1 MTMNLLETVR
11 QTLHAQNL
19 LRTGDTLVVGVSG
32 GADSMVL
39 LELLDRLRP
48 EFGLTL
54 IVGHVNHG
62 LRDDADAD
70 QTLVEQFCR
79 NKGLRLQ
86 TSRVSIPGPR
96 RDLEQTARTK
106 RLAALSRTVRRF
118 GADALVM
125 AHHQDDLA
133 ETVLMR
139 LLRGTGLQGLQ
150 AILPKRDING
160 ITVIRP
166 LLNVTRAQI
175 LDFSRAHRIPFRED
189 PTNTDLKFLRNSI
202 RHRLLPELAENYNPN
217 ISQVLARLA
226 DTAAL
231 DYEFLNQ
238 TAARHLQQITLTQS
252 RHSLRLNRVKLH
264 RRHPALQRMIL
275 RLALT
280 HIAGSSRR
288 LTLEHL
294 HALETL
300 VSLPILPN
308 NRPARRLHLPGGLS
322 ADITATELIL
332 RQGRG

>member
-1 MTMNLLETVR
+1 MNLLETIR
-11 QTLHAQNL
+11 RTLRDQNL
-19 LRTGDTLVVGVSG
+19 LRTGDVLVVGVSG
-32 GADSMVL
+32 GADSMAL

-79 NKGLRLQ
+79 NKGLRFYA
-86 TSRVSIPGPR
+86 SRVSIPGPR

-106 RLAALSRTVRRF
+106 RLAALGRTVRRF
-118 GADALVM
+118 RADALVL

-150 AILPKRDING
+150 AILPKRTIDG

-166 LLNVTRAQI
+166 LLNVTRAHI
-175 LDFSRAHRIPFRED
+175 LDFLHTHRIPFRED
-189 PTNTDLKFLRNSI
+189 PSNTDPKFLRNSI
-202 RHRLLPELAENYNPN
+202 RHRLLPELAKDYNPN

-231 DYEFLNQ
+231 DYDFLNQ
-238 TAARHLQQITLTQS
+238 TAARHLQQIILTHT
-252 RHSLRLNRVKLH
+252 RYSLCLNRVKLR

-280 HIAGSSRR
+280 HIAGSTRR
-288 LTLEHL
+288 LTLEHA

-300 VSLPILPN
+300 ITLPVTPN
-308 NRPARRLHLPGGLS
+308 DRPTPRLHLPGGLS
-322 ADITATELIL
+322 ADVTATELIL